1 MNSARAMFAIAVVA
15 ALALIVFSVAIHDP
29 LSNTGISRVVG
40 RMFVS
45 YARPIDTHYIIE
57 GGVPTEVRAD
67 DARLRDAAIPA
78 ASVMLHRPVWR
89 GTGLWATTE
98 STRVFNLIV
107 MPESEACSD
116 GAIAMIRS
124 HVVAGINAAK
134 YGLTPADITTLS
146 NGMLVQTRVV
156 WMGYLYNLVSVVL
169 LAAFLTAL
177 ALAIADATRA
187 KPGRARIGAATCP
200 NCCYPRAGLDAS
212 APCPECGAKTLSS
225 RGR

>member
-1 MNSARAMFAIAVVA
+1 MFAIAIVA
-15 ALALIVFSVAIHDP
+15 AIALIVLTIAIHDP
-29 LSNTGISRVVG
+29 LSNTGISRALG

-67 DARLRDAAIPA
+67 DARLRDATIPG
-78 ASVMLHRPVWR
+78 ASVTLHRPVWR

-107 MPESEACSD
+107 MPESDACSD

-124 HVVAGINAAK
+124 HVVARINAAQ
-134 YGLTPADITTLS
+134 YGLTPADLTTLS
-146 NGMLVQTRVV
+146 NGTLVHTRVV
-156 WMGYLYNLVSVVL
+156 WMGYLYNLVSVVIF
-169 LAAFLTAL
+169 AAFITAL
-177 ALAIADATRA
+177 ALAIADVARA
-187 KPGRARIGAATCP
+187 KLGRARIGAATCP
-200 NCCYPRAGLDAS
+200 KCRYPRAGLDAS

-225 RGR
+225 SGR